1 MATRYPIPDTGNL
14 NWNLLADVSK
24 VLINH
29 GYPSPDVDDSHRLGQ
44 ALRLF
49 LHGDPDGP
57 GSTGHVIYLGRTRTG
72 KTDRLKAD
80 VQRHLDAGGRVWVYA
95 SNDDER
101 ERWNERA
108 DDLHR
113 IAGDAQLADMLF
125 DAEREMRRRL
135 GLPLGQ
141 RETQP
146 LLIALDGLHEL
157 LLENDAALTTRLD
170 HLLAGGCGVGVRLVI
185 TTQRLEPSTAWS
197 QRMISNATV
206 ITTNPS

>member
-113 IAGDAQLADMLF
+113 IAGDAQL
-125 DAEREMRRRL
+125 
-135 GLPLGQ
+135 
-141 RETQP
+141 
-146 LLIALDGLHEL
+146 
-157 LLENDAALTTRLD
+157 
-170 HLLAGGCGVGVRLVI
+170 GVRLVI